1 MPQTRSPRVARFE
14 DFEVDFR
21 DGELRKQGLGIKL
34 QDRALQVLEM
44 LAEHPG
50 LVVTR
55 EELQEKLWPASTP
68 VDFKERVDQAIDEV
82 REALGDSPDRPRFI
96 EVLDGRRYRFTVPVE
111 WAGATTTQTIG
122 RFRVEEKLGAGGMGV
137 VYRARDERLDR
148 DVALKVLP
156 SGTLADKE
164 ARKCFRRE
172 ALALSQLKH
181 PNIATV
187 YDFDT
192 DQGVDFLVMEYI
204 PGVTLDEKVAA
215 GPLGEQEISLL
226 GTQLAQG
233 LAAAHEVGV
242 VHRDLKPGNLRVTP
256 DGRVKILDFGLAEL
270 LRPGELDREVRVT
283 ATLGQAQGAMG
294 TLPYMSP
301 EQLQEDNV
309 DSRSDIYAAGAVLY
323 EMATGQRPFV
333 EARGVRLI
341 EAILHQAPRPPTT
354 LNPACHLTW
363 SASFS
368 GPWTRTRNGATNQ
381 PRNYQGTSSDRGACR
396 SHPRALHI
404 GPRVPGSRS

>member
-156 SGTLADKE
+156 SGTLADEE
-164 ARKCFRRE
+164 ARKRFRRE
-172 ALALSQLKH
+172 ALALSQLNH

-215 GPLGEQEISLL
+215 GPLAEQEISCL

-242 VHRDLKPGNLRVTP
+242 VHRDLKPGNLRITP

-270 LRPGELDREVRVT
+270 LRPGELDMEVRVT
-283 ATLGQAQGAMG
+283 ATLSQAQAAMG

-301 EQLQEDNV
+301 E
-309 DSRSDIYAAGAVLY
+309 
-323 EMATGQRPFV
+323 
-333 EARGVRLI
+333 
-341 EAILHQAPRPPTT
+341 
-354 LNPACHLTW
+354 
-363 SASFS
+363 
-368 GPWTRTRNGATNQ
+368 
-381 PRNYQGTSSDRGACR
+381 
-396 SHPRALHI
+396 
-404 GPRVPGSRS
+404 